1 MVTLDNERVQQ
12 LNDICSRLETLAD
25 TSADGVEASVAEA
38 TARWAE
44 LGGDV
49 DAELS
54 QRFSRA
60 VDALRAPVAAE
71 APAAIETPAAPEIPA
86 VSGTASAPETKDSET
101 VVVTESHDEEPVP
114 VPPTTPPP
122 VLTDEERVERRAQL
136 GQMLEGAAQLLAATD
151 LPDARARWM
160 ALRREWTTLVHGLDL
175 DDETTTRLKGIE
187 AQIDGREAELREAR
201 ARHQQE
207 NLARLQQLCDQLE
220 KLSQSERLALRDV
233 ERALREARAALDAP
247 GPLPSRQ
254 DQQSIVARLKAVQTA
269 LFPRVQDL
277 READEWERWAN
288 AGVQESLIKQ
298 LEVLRDEADLAKV
311 AKQLRHVQDEW
322 HKVRSVPREKGR
334 ELWQRYKTIE
344 GEIRAKCEEHFQHVA
359 VERAENLRQ
368 KELLCEQAEGL
379 AESTD
384 WIRTAETIK
393 GLQAQW
399 KGIGP
404 VTPGHE
410 KAIWERFRAACDRFF
425 TRRKTDLNERK
436 TVWSANLQ
444 KKEALCAQIEALA
457 DTTDWDHAMLEVK
470 RLQNDWR
477 TIGPVKRNRADAVL
491 LRFRSACEKF
501 FDAYSHRND
510 RETAAQAA
518 AREELITKLEALVP
532 AADAA
537 VPAEAPEDFAKEV
550 LALKRQWDQ
559 SPGIPREQS
568 EALGARYAAALAGVV
583 AAYGPAFAGTELDAD
598 QNRKRLEQLCQT
610 VEGLAGEEKAPEHL
624 SPAEILAKQLREA
637 LAANTIGGRQD
648 DEAKWRNA
656 ADEIKKAQ
664 AAWRRVGP
672 VPEAVARELEDRFQR
687 ACNRFFKQRDQ
698 RRKPAPSR

>member
-1 MVTLDNERVQQ
+1 VVTLDNEHLQQ
-12 LNDICSRLETLAD
+12 LNDLCSQLEGLTGSPAEVI
-25 TSADGVEASVAEA
+25 DGAITDA

-44 LGGDV
+44 LGGDA
-49 DAELS
+49 DIELS
-54 QRFSRA
+54 QRFARA
-60 VDALRAPVAAE
+60 VEALRQAAAPAPVE
-71 APAAIETPAAPEIPA
+71 APVEVPVEAPDEVP
-86 VSGTASAPETKDSET
+86 
-101 VVVTESHDEEPVP
+101 VVEEHDEEAHAEPP
-114 VPPTTPPP
+114 TAPTTPPP
-122 VLTDEERVERRAQL
+122 VLTEQEQAERLAQL
-136 GQMLEGAAQLLAATD
+136 GQMLDGATQLLAATD

-160 ALRREWTTLVHGLDL
+160 ALRREWTTLIHGLDL
-175 DDETTTRLKGIE
+175 DADTTERLKGIE
-187 AQIDGREAELREAR
+187 AQIDAREADLREAR
-201 ARHQQE
+201 TRHQQE
-207 NLARLQQLCDQLE
+207 NLTRLQQLCEQLE
-220 KLSQSERLALRDV
+220 KLAQSEKLALRDV
-233 ERALREARAALDAP
+233 ERALREARGALDAP

-254 DQQSIVARLKAVQTA
+254 DQQGIVARLKGIQAS

-298 LEVLRDEADLAKV
+298 LEALREEVDLAKV
-311 AKQLRHVQDEW
+311 AKSLRHVQDEW
-322 HKVRSVPREKGR
+322 HKVRAVPREKGR

-344 GEIRAKCEEHFQHVA
+344 GDIRAKCEEHFQQVA

-368 KELLCEQAEGL
+368 KELLCEQAESL

-425 TRRKTDLNERK
+425 TRRKDDLTERK
-436 TVWSANLQ
+436 TVWAGNLQ
-444 KKEALCAQIEALA
+444 KKETLCAQIEALA

-491 LRFRSACEKF
+491 LRFRGACEKF

-518 AREELITKLEALVP
+518 AREQLITSLEALVP
-532 AADAA
+532 PADAPA
-537 VPAEAPEDFAKEV
+537 PAEVPEDLVKNV

-568 EALGARYAAALAGVV
+568 EALGARYAAALTQMVTAFG
-583 AAYGPAFAGTELDAD
+583 AAFAGTELDSE

-610 VEGLAGEEKAPEHL
+610 VEGLAGDEKTPEHL

-637 LAANTIGGRQD
+637 LAANTIGGRVD

-656 ADEIKKAQ
+656 AEEIKKAQ

-672 VPEAVARELEDRFQR
+672 VPEAVGRELDERFQR
-687 ACNRFFKQRDQ
+687 ACNRFFKQRDS
-698 RRKPAPSR
+698 RRKPGPSR